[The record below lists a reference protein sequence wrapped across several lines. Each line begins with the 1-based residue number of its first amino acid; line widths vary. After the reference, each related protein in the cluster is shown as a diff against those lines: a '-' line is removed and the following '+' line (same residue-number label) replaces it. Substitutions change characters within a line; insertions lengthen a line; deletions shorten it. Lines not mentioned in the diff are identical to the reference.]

1 MENLLFKIEIQGVT
15 EQVEKLGALREEMMR
30 LRKEQSELDKE
41 YKAGNVE
48 TQKYHEQTG
57 ILQAKLQGLGQEQR
71 TVKTQIDN
79 SNKSFKAAEG
89 SMTSMSLELTKLRKQ
104 YYDLSEAERN
114 NTQVGGALLSRIQS
128 LDSEIKKL
136 DSGIGLHQRNV
147 GNYKSALE
155 GLNGAIAQNI
165 PIYGQFQNAIKT
177 VKGGMDAMAQAS
189 GKTSSGILAIGGVI
203 GVATV
208 AFGGLVTILKDTI
221 KSSDSLQDKW
231 EEMTTGMSFAYDNFL
246 ATIASGD
253 WSNFFTNIENAY
265 AAGVRYANILDEIS
279 EKQLGYNITQAE
291 DKAQMADLV
300 ILMRNR
306 QLSDEQRIAYG
317 KQYLELAKRIAAEE
331 ISQAKLQV
339 DANRVMAEQKTGLGE
354 ATIKRYF
361 IERSQNSALID
372 QAQELI
378 EKQKALD
385 RLKSSQ
391 AQVGAGVGGGGGGGL
406 TSRDQTQILNLQKDI
421 DNTTSKV
428 KNMAYVMERVDRL
441 SEDQK
446 KQLSEGYVNLTNAR
460 ASYSESTIRAQTT
473 INSLLAGQGDL
484 EVSNKNKAEKT
495 TEVYKTRIKTLFEN
509 SAGVIAAN
517 NALITQL
524 TRSAIDAQ
532 IMAMVDGGEKEK
544 RIIDDKYEDERLKI
558 EQIKADRISLVE
570 KTIKEIQA
578 LPATG
583 IDKEKQLKDIQLL
596 EDQKVSISKTANA
609 LIEENEKEH
618 LAKIKALNEKYSKT
632 EEEKKIVTKYETD
645 VKNAEEEYSL
655 KLEVV
660 KQYYSSQGTLTKEQS
675 EKQHQEE
682 LKLAVDLAQKKYELL
697 YNEIKARRELGVI
710 TVEEYDQQ
718 LKKIAELYKEVKKL
732 QGEAAPETPEKKKTY
747 DSGNFGD
754 GIGTGLQNAFGN
766 IMTSLGQ
773 QVDGEKA
780 LIIAKVAELL
790 NNVQSMWLQSQQDRI
805 QAELKAETTKLDKLE
820 KSELKDLQAKRKKGL
835 ITEKQYEEQKEKIDE
850 KYEAAKLELQK
861 EAFEK
866 NKRLQIANALM
877 SGAVAFI
884 NALTVQPFWLG
895 LVMAGLTAVM
905 VALQVASISSQKF
918 TGEKGGWIKGKPH
931 SQGGEKFYSEN
942 TTVELEGDEAIINKK
957 SLSDGNVYTVSGTP
971 RQIASGINQLGGN
984 GVEFA
989 PGSIIKK
996 ELSLED
1002 IRNKYTENRYES
1014 GGIFK
1019 KNTYLS
1025 AVTRYSKLF
1034 ESGGYSPAP
1043 TPRQSQQVSVSPYST
1058 EAISEGITA
1067 ALNDQKVIVVEREI
1081 TEIQNKVKKV
1091 KIDATW

>member
-1 MENLLFKIEIQGVT
+1 MENLLFKIEIQGVA
-15 EQVEKLGALREEMMR
+15 EQVEKLGQLRDEMNR

-41 YKAGNVE
+41 YKAGNIE
-48 TQKYHEQTG
+48 TQRYHEQTG

-114 NTQVGGALLSRIQS
+114 NVQVGGTLLSRIQS

-189 GKTSSGILAIGGVI
+189 GKTSTGILAIGGVI
-203 GVATV
+203 GIATV

-300 ILMRNR
+300 ILMGNR

-339 DANRVMAEQKTGLGE
+339 EANRVMAEQKTGLGE

-361 IERSQNSALID
+361 VERDQNSALIE

-378 EKQKALD
+378 RRQKELD

-391 AQVGAGVGGGGGGGL
+391 GQVGAGVGGGGL
-406 TSRDQTQILNLQKDI
+406 TAQNQAQISALQKDI

-446 KQLSEGYVNLTNAR
+446 KQLSEGYVSLTNAR

-484 EVSNKNKAEKT
+484 EVSNQKKAEKT
-495 TEVYKTRIKTLFEN
+495 TETYKNRLKTLFEN
-509 SAGVIAAN
+509 TAGVIASN
-517 NALITQL
+517 NLLITQL

-532 IMAMVDGGEKEK
+532 IMAMTDGAEKEK
-544 RIIDDKYEDERLKI
+544 RIIDDKYEDERIKI
-558 EQIKADRISLVE
+558 EQIKTDRINLVE
-570 KTIKEIQA
+570 KTIREINA
-578 LPATG
+578 LPIAEG
-583 IDKEKQLKDIQLL
+583 DKEKQLNDLKAL
-596 EDQKVSISKTANA
+596 EDQKLTIIKTANA
-609 LIEENEKEH
+609 LIEENEKER
-618 LAKIKALNEKYSKT
+618 LAKIKSLNEKYSKT

-655 KLEVV
+655 KLQVV

-682 LKLAVDLAQKKYELL
+682 LKLAIDLAQKKYELL
-697 YNEIKARRELGVI
+697 YNEIKARKELGVI
-710 TVEEYDQQ
+710 TVQEYDEQ

-754 GIGTGLQNAFGN
+754 GIGTGLQNSLTN
-766 IMTSLGQ
+766 ILTSLGQ

-780 LIIAKVAELL
+780 LIISKVAELL
-790 NNVQSMWLQSQQDRI
+790 NNVQSMWIQSQQERI
-805 QAELKAETTKLDKLE
+805 QNELKNETAKLDKLQ
-820 KSELKDLQAKRKKGL
+820 KSELKSLENQRKKGL
-835 ITEKQYEEQKEKIDE
+835 LTEKQYEEQKEKVDE

-866 NKRLQIANALM
+866 NKKLQISNALI
-877 SGAVAFI
+877 SGAVAVV

-905 VALQVASISSQKF
+905 VAIQVASISAQKF
-918 TGEKGGWIKGKPH
+918 TGAKGGWLKGKSH
-931 SQGGEKFYSEN
+931 DQGGEKFYSDN
-942 TTVELEGDEAIINKK
+942 STVELEGDEAIINKK
-957 SLSDGNVYTVSGTP
+957 SIQDDNVYTVKGTP
-971 RQIASGINQLGGN
+971 KQIASGINQLNGN
-984 GVEFA
+984 GIEFA
-989 PGSIIKK
+989 PGAEIIKHKK
-996 ELSLED
+996 EISLED
-1002 IRNKYTENRYES
+1002 IRNNYTENRYQA
-1014 GGIFK
+1014 GGVIRSY
-1019 KNTYLS
+1019 TA

-1034 ESGGYSPAP
+1034 ESGGYFPAA
-1043 TPRQSQQVSVSPYST
+1043 TPRQSQQVIVSPYST

-1067 ALNDQKVIVVEREI
+1067 ALNDQKVIVVERDI
-1081 TEIQNKVKKV
+1081 TEVQNKVKKV

>member
-1 MENLLFKIEIQGVT
+1 MENLLFKIEIQGVA
-15 EQVEKLGALREEMMR
+15 EQVEKLGQLRDEMNR

-41 YKAGNVE
+41 YKAGNIE
-48 TQKYHEQTG
+48 TQRYHEQTG

-189 GKTSSGILAIGGVI
+189 GKTSTGILAIGGVI
-203 GVATV
+203 GIATV

-253 WSNFFTNIENAY
+253 WSNFFTNIESAY
-265 AAGVRYANILDEIS
+265 QAGVKYVNILDEIS

-291 DKAQMADLV
+291 DKAQMADIV
-300 ILMRNR
+300 ILMKNR

-339 DANRVMAEQKTGLGE
+339 DANRVMSEQKTGLGE

-378 EKQKALD
+378 EKQEKLD
-385 RLKSSQ
+385 NLKRSGSQIGAGGEGAAVFSQNQ
-391 AQVGAGVGGGGGGGL
+391 AQ
-406 TSRDQTQILNLQKDI
+406 ILILQKDI
-421 DNTTSKV
+421 DNTSRKV
-428 KNMAYVMERVDRL
+428 KDMAYVMTGVNKL
-441 SEDQK
+441 SEDQQ
-446 KQLSEGYVNLTNAR
+446 KQISEGYVSLTNAR
-460 ASYSESTIRAQTT
+460 ASYSESTTRAQTT

-484 EVSNKNKAEKT
+484 EVSNQKKAEKT
-495 TEVYKTRIKTLFEN
+495 NETYKSRLKTLFEN

-532 IMAMVDGGEKEK
+532 IMAMVDGAEKEK

-697 YNEIKARRELGVI
+697 YNEIKARKELGVI

-790 NNVQSMWLQSQQDRI
+790 NNVQSMWLQSQQERI

-820 KSELKDLQAKRKKGL
+820 KAELKDLQAKRKKGL

-877 SGAVAFI
+877 SGAVAFV

-905 VALQVASISSQKF
+905 VALQVASISAQKF

-931 SQGGEKFYSEN
+931 SQGGEKFYSDN

-957 SLSDGNVYTVSGTP
+957 SLGDGNVYTVSGTP
-971 RQIASGINQLGGN
+971 RQIASGINQLNGN

-989 PGSIIKK
+989 PGAVVKK

-1002 IRNKYTENRYES
+1002 IRNSYTENRYES

-1043 TPRQSQQVSVSPYST
+1043 TPRQSQQVNVSPYST

-1081 TEIQNKVKKV
+1081 TEVQKRVKKV